1 MIVQGRYIGR
11 TEWDYQGINIIHNK
25 VYPIEICPNEY
36 GYNYVVKIY
45 FPTLLD
51 KIIGKDRGSDLMT
64 NEYYVIIDL
73 YNLTYM
79 KNGDSVNIDEA
90 DKFRTIED
98 AKRELKDYDEDFSG
112 AIYKVIEYKSINN
125 RQK

>member
-1 MIVQGRYIGR
+1 
-11 TEWDYQGINIIHNK
+11 
-25 VYPIEICPNEY
+25 
-36 GYNYVVKIY
+36 
-45 FPTLLD
+45 
-51 KIIGKDRGSDLMT
+51 MT

-79 KNGDSVNIDEA
+79 KNGDSANIDEA

-112 AIYKVIEYKSINN
+112 AIYKVIEYKSINLE
-125 RQK
+125 KVE